1 MKFLIFVWCRVA
13 YPVGCWLPSIW
24 RRRMLVLLAQ
34 SWCYRF
40 VSSRTWAKSAK
51 CGTLGSNLTLPT
63 LTSCRLRVSLA
74 TPGYNM
80 CTHALVSEELKFGRI
95 HTHGPIV
102 VRVDL
107 ADPPTL
113 FFFLPDWVELCFSFL
128 SDKRILVA
136 RCVDVARRQIQFPRP
151 WRWKR
156 ANVSVTC

>member
-1 MKFLIFVWCRVA
+1 MA

-74 TPGYNM
+74 APGYNM

-113 FFFLPDWVELCFSFL
+113 FFFFARLGRTLFFFL
-128 SDKRILVA
+128 VRQA
-136 RCVDVARRQIQFPRP
+136 NTRRALRRRRP
-151 WRWKR
+151 APNSISSPLEMK
-156 ANVSVTC
+156 TGQC